1 MPDAPVFRWEL
12 WQGYLDTLS
21 NLTQTLKE
29 IQNPDFMRK
38 IEEINRKIAAIRLEI
53 LSVESYPE
61 RWYPLYLKVSGPFW
75 LELSHLLMGLV
86 EISHPA
92 FDQKSLGNLKEI
104 TEQVERHHSAV
115 QRTIFELVP
124 WIPFFENAPQ
134 PLGEPQF
141 LQTLEELKKSL
152 PYNLALGQIHR
163 QTEAAL
169 PHIGVLRRLLKEKS
183 PADRTA
189 GSSPSLTEIG
199 QWQTWQKWVEDLA
212 GTLAHVDASSTALL
226 VRFEQ
231 IIARAER
238 YVQEMDFRFLYQ
250 PERRVFHI
258 GFNLDAGLLDNN
270 YYDLLASESRIA
282 SIIAIAK
289 GEVPQSH
296 WLHLSRPVTRVEG
309 ANVLLSWSGT
319 MFEYLMPP
327 LFLRSYPGT
336 LLANSTDGAVRH
348 QIAYGKLKNVPW
360 GISESGFYRFDASK
374 SYQYRAFG
382 VPGLGF
388 KRGLGDDLVI
398 APYASLMA
406 INDKPGE
413 VAHNLVKLAG
423 YKMIGRYGVYEAI
436 DFTPFRL
443 LLDEKICGCRRI
455 YGAPSGDDPDGNGK
469 LLS

>member
-1 MPDAPVFRWEL
+1 MGAVAHRTSPTNIGMLLTSTLTAYDLGYLDQFGLSTRLFTTLETLDQLERFRGHFLNWYDTLTLQPLQPRYISTVDSGNLAAGLIVIAQACKTMPDAPVFRWEL

-296 WLHLSRPVTRVEG
+296 WLHLSRPVTAGGRCECFALVE
-309 ANVLLSWSGT
+309 
-319 MFEYLMPP
+319 
-327 LFLRSYPGT
+327 
-336 LLANSTDGAVRH
+336 RH
-348 QIAYGKLKNVPW
+348 HV
-360 GISESGFYRFDASK
+360 
-374 SYQYRAFG
+374 
-382 VPGLGF
+382 
-388 KRGLGDDLVI
+388 
-398 APYASLMA
+398 
-406 INDKPGE
+406 
-413 VAHNLVKLAG
+413 
-423 YKMIGRYGVYEAI
+423 
-436 DFTPFRL
+436 
-443 LLDEKICGCRRI
+443 
-455 YGAPSGDDPDGNGK
+455 
-469 LLS
+469 